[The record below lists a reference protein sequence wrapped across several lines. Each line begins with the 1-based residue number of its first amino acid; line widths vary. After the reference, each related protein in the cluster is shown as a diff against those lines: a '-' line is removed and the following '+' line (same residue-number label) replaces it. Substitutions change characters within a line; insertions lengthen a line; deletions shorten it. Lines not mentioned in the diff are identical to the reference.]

1 METLTDCDLGVVDSG
16 VATVVVVVV
25 SGVTNEVVVASV
37 VDSVTAVDGVGVVVE
52 AAELPPADAIDA

>member
-16 VATVVVVVV
+16 VATAVVVVV

-37 VDSVTAVDGVGVVVE
+37 VDSVTVADGVGVAVE
-52 AAELPPADAIDA
+52 AAELPPADATDA